1 MDIKNKFFERLK
13 ELRDEKQLSINELAK
28 EVGFSPIAISRWERK
43 ERIPNV
49 ETLYI
54 FCEYFSVSADYLIGI
69 DGV

>member
-1 MDIKNKFFERLK
+1 MMNKFAERLK
-13 ELRDEKQLSINELAK
+13 ELREERGLSIYQLAR
-28 EVGFSPIAISRWERK
+28 EIGFSDAAISRWERNI
-43 ERIPNV
+43 RIPNV

>member
-1 MDIKNKFFERLK
+1 MKNKFAERLK
-13 ELRDEKQLSINELAK
+13 ELREERGLSIYQLAR
-28 EVGFSPIAISRWERK
+28 EIGFSDAAISRWERNI
-43 ERIPNV
+43 RIPNV